1 MTIGEWGLGIGPN
14 PHFILGKYPKIVIC
28 PKCKDVCILNI
39 KNYKIN
45 LTGCKN
51 GHNTRNIFLNDFKE
65 TQMIKE
71 SKIICEDCKTNTKLN
86 AYKNQFYKCFT
97 CKKNLCLLC
106 QKKNHNEHIIVDY
119 EYKDY
124 FCEIHG
130 ENYIYY
136 CTLCNI
142 NLCDICEHDDK
153 HKIINLKILI
163 KKKKY

>member
-1 MTIGEWGLGIGPN
+1 
-14 PHFILGKYPKIVIC
+14 
-28 PKCKDVCILNI
+28 
-39 KNYKIN
+39 
-45 LTGCKN
+45 
-51 GHNTRNIFLNDFKE
+51 
-65 TQMIKE
+65 MIKE

-97 CKKNLCLLC
+97 CKINLCLLC